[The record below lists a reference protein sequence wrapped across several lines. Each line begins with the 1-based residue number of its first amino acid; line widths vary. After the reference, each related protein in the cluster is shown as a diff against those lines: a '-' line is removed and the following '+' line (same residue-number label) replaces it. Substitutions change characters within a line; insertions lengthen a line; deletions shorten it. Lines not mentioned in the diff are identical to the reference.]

1 MKLPKNLSD
10 CIALGFF
17 AVAILS
23 VFIFEVTVVRDF
35 GERRG
40 YALVPLHLLA
50 AVWFT
55 INLYTSLYN
64 LFTID
69 TSTLKLTLPSDLRPG
84 WHFCLSCEANT
95 PPRAYHCNICD
106 RCILRR
112 DHHCIFSG
120 KIFQFLMSFL
130 LFCFIIFTIASCI
143 GYKNYKYYIS
153 LLFQT
158 MVACTYASVLH
169 ADYIWEN
176 MGGLSPFSFFAHM
189 IPFPFY
195 VFGFINGWT
204 LFCNFIS
211 ILSIIGVL
219 FGGGLFIYHLNLL
232 IKNQTTYEKHRAIN
246 VYNLKDW
253 STNLTQSLGTR
264 WPLTVFVSPL
274 IDSPLVGNGIDFPT
288 LDEHKFGQ

>member
-1 MKLPKNLSD
+1 MSD

-35 GERRG
+35 CERQG
-40 YALVPLHLLA
+40 YALLPLHLLA

-55 INLYTSLYN
+55 VNLYTSLYN

-120 KIFQFLMSFL
+120 KHLRWSLKHSSSANLLSPFL
-130 LFCFIIFTIASCI
+130 TASCI

-158 MVACTYASVLH
+158 SVACIYASILH
-169 ADYIWEN
+169 AEYIWSN
-176 MGGLSPFSFFAHM
+176 MGGLSLFSFFAHLL
-189 IPFPFY
+189 PFPFY
-195 VFGFINGWT
+195 IFGFINGWT
-204 LFCNFIS
+204 FFCNFIS
-211 ILSIIGVL
+211 ILCIIGIL
-219 FGGGLFIYHLNLL
+219 FGGGLLIYHLNLL
-232 IKNQTTYEKHRAIN
+232 VKNQTTYEKHRAIN
-246 VYNLKDW
+246 AYNLKQW

-264 WPLTVFVSPL
+264 WPLTVFVTPL
-274 IDSPLVGNGIDFPT
+274 IDSPLPGNGIDYPT